1 MAPPLLFAIVSGLG
15 LLREL
20 VVSEHARATR
30 VRLRRWIQFVLV
42 FLILFSF
49 SDRIILYVSE
59 DRVVLPGT
67 EGMLSA
73 NADLVRTLTL
83 LSETIR
89 RQTGADEGLVVFPEG
104 EVLNY
109 LSGRRNPLRH
119 KLYIPGY
126 LSDANEAAVLSE
138 LQNAS
143 PAALVI
149 VNRATPEYGKRF
161 FGEDYARRIA
171 AWMRE
176 RYVQFPFDPGAEH
189 VPGDSG
195 ARLFLRKAGFGPRGA
210 SQSKDRP

>member
-1 MAPPLLFAIVSGLG
+1 MI
-15 LLREL
+15 
-20 VVSEHARATR
+20 
-30 VRLRRWIQFVLV
+30 
-42 FLILFSF
+42 
-49 SDRIILYVSE
+49 YVSE

-73 NADLVRTLTL
+73 KADLVRTLSL

-89 RQTGADEGLVVFPEG
+89 RETRPDDGLVVFPEG

-109 LSGRRNPLRH
+109 LTERRNPLRH

-126 LSDANEAAVLSE
+126 LSDENEAAVLAE

-149 VNRATPEYGKRF
+149 ANRATPEYGKRF
-161 FGEDYARRIA
+161 FGDDYARRIA
-171 AWMRE
+171 AWIRE
-176 RYVQFPFDPGAEH
+176 SYVEFPFDPGAAH

-195 ARLFLRKAGFGPRGA
+195 ARLFLRKPRDAGGA
-210 SQSKDRP
+210 ENRPHLHQQPGHVRPPDAEKRSGGGGTISATAS